1 MYSVLWIVMEIAIH
15 IINFMNFLGFVFKF
29 KFILFFGDSRFKV
42 LGFEFFDL
50 LFHNYVILFDF

>member
-50 LFHNYVILFDF
+50 LFHN

>member
-1 MYSVLWIVMEIAIH
+1 MEIAIH
-15 IINFMNFLGFVFKF
+15 IINFMNFLGFVF

-50 LFHNYVILFDF
+50 LFHN